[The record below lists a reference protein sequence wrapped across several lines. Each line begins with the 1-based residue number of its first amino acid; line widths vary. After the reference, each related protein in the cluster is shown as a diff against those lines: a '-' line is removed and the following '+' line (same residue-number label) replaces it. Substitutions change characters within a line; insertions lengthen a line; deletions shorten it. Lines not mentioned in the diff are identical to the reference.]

1 MGGGIAQLLAR
12 DHADRVATLTLI
24 ATTAGGDDLP
34 PMSEDPQAAF
44 AGEVAEPDWS
54 DRDAVIAYLLRDA
67 QLYAA
72 RSRPFETDAMRTLLD
87 RAYDRTSSM
96 ASAMNH
102 FQVAGDSDLTRD
114 DLTRFTVPTLVLHGT
129 EDPLLPF
136 EHGRA
141 GAAAIPGCQAGAAGA
156 DRARAAGERLGPDD
170 HRVAAPH
177 RADPGLI
184 AVAPPR
190 YAARRHEPELRRAW
204 ARASPKAGGGAGHG
218 SASAPLRSSWI
229 G

>member
-1 MGGGIAQLLAR
+1 
-12 DHADRVATLTLI
+12 
-24 ATTAGGDDLP
+24 DLP

-141 GAAAIPGCQAGAAGA
+141 GAAAIPG
-156 DRARAAGERLGPDD
+156 ARLVPLERTG
-170 HRVAAPH
+170 
-177 RADPGLI
+177 
-184 AVAPPR
+184 
-190 YAARRHEPELRRAW
+190 HELP
-204 ARASPKAGGGAGHG
+204 
-218 SASAPLRSSWI
+218 ASAWDLMITELLRHTAPTPA
-229 G
+229 